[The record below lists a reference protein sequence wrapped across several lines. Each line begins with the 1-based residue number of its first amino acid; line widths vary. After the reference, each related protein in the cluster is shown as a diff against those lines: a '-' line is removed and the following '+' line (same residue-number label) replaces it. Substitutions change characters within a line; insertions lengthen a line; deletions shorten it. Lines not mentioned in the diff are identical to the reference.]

1 MRSKG
6 FDGMVCPIAGV
17 MAAIGDRWGL
27 LILRD
32 LVCGLSRYDEFRQSS
47 GITNA
52 TLSDRLKHLEA
63 NGLVERRRYQ
73 VNPERFEY
81 LLTHKGWQIAPV
93 MPVLAQIGDSLDVSG
108 ASAPP
113 MKFVNR
119 KTGARCGGA
128 LSIRRR
134 GSGPTRRIW
143 RSRKVPAQTSWS
155 AGACRTVTGVAEKQI
170 RQADERL
177 LDGRPG
183 FSVELHQ
190 VLPGHLV
197 RQHAAPAIVG
207 DPGEQRIPGPRR
219 VFRLISSTS
228 RDAYQRR
235 PACRR

>member
-119 KTGARCGGA
+119 KTGAEVRWSFIDQETGEQTSAADLEVQEGPGA
-128 LSIRRR
+128 DELVRWRLSYGNRRR
-134 GSGPTRRIW
+134 
-143 RSRKVPAQTSWS
+143 RK
-155 AGACRTVTGVAEKQI
+155 
-170 RQADERL
+170 ADPPG
-177 LDGRPG
+177 GR
-183 FSVELHQ
+183 
-190 VLPGHLV
+190 
-197 RQHAAPAIVG
+197 APA
-207 DPGEQRIPGPRR
+207 
-219 VFRLISSTS
+219 
-228 RDAYQRR
+228 
-235 PACRR
+235 

>member
-63 NGLVERRRYQ
+63 NELVERRRYQ

-81 LLTHKGWQIAPV
+81 LLTRKGRQLAPL
-93 MPVLAQIGDSLDVSG
+93 MPVLAQIGDSLEVSG
-108 ASAPP
+108 APAPP

-119 KTGARCGGA
+119 KTGAEVRWSFVDQNTGEPINPADLAIEEGPGA
-128 LSIRRR
+128 
-134 GSGPTRRIW
+134 
-143 RSRKVPAQTSWS
+143 
-155 AGACRTVTGVAEKQI
+155 
-170 RQADERL
+170 D
-177 LDGRPG
+177 D
-183 FSVELHQ
+183 
-190 VLPGHLV
+190 LV
-197 RQHAAPAIVG
+197 RWRLS
-207 DPGEQRIPGPRR
+207 QREHRR
-219 VFRLISSTS
+219 EK
-228 RDAYQRR
+228 A
-235 PACRR
+235 

>member
-119 KTGARCGGA
+119 KTGAEVRWSFIDQETGEQTSAADLEVQEGPGA
-128 LSIRRR
+128 DELVRWRLSHGNRRR
-134 GSGPTRRIW
+134 
-143 RSRKVPAQTSWS
+143 RK
-155 AGACRTVTGVAEKQI
+155 
-170 RQADERL
+170 ADPPG
-177 LDGRPG
+177 GR
-183 FSVELHQ
+183 
-190 VLPGHLV
+190 
-197 RQHAAPAIVG
+197 APA
-207 DPGEQRIPGPRR
+207 
-219 VFRLISSTS
+219 
-228 RDAYQRR
+228 
-235 PACRR
+235 